1 VPISPRV
8 ANLHG
13 AQTASVTRKAQG
25 YPVGASC
32 VMAHLP
38 RHILGGRTGN
48 PAVTQPFRSGA
59 GPVKLMCP
67 CERNQRLLEF
77 LDYDRNEMRD
87 PV

>member
-38 RHILGGRTGN
+38 HHILGGRTGN
-48 PAVTQPFRSGA
+48 PAGTQPVPVWRRA
-59 GPVKLMCP
+59 GQTDVP
-67 CERNQRLLEF
+67 CERNQSLLEF
-77 LDYDRNEMRD
+77 LDHDRNEMCD